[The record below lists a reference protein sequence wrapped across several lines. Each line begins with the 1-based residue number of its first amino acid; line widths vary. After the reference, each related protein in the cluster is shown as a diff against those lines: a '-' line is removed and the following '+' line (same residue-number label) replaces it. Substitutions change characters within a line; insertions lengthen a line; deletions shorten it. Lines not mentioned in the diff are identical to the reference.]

1 MFKLSI
7 FCTITNPIER
17 QDAYMEA
24 IESYLAIADEVVVVD
39 GGSIDGSYENIALS
53 SAEIKNYIWPKEW
66 EWEQLPRSLNVGLKA
81 CTGDWVIKADID
93 YIFHEKDRSELKR
106 QLESLG
112 DFPVAN
118 FYKWQFLLV
127 DRYTLKARCPIAI
140 NRRMFPKI
148 WFGKPTNGPS
158 DWCQPIMT
166 KKKHWKEDEVPEG
179 ILIDKN
185 LCPDVT
191 VPFYNY
197 DFSFK
202 SAEVIKEDFF
212 RFAKAYYKATGNNWG
227 YESEDHAW
235 EFWMKMMKGRL
246 TRPAEIIR
254 LENHPKAIQD
264 KIKNITPDQ
273 FGYAG
278 FNF

>member
-1 MFKLSI
+1 MKLSI
-7 FCTITNPIER
+7 FTTITNPIER

-93 YIFHEKDRSELKR
+93 YIFHEKDRGELRR

-127 DRYTLKARCPIAI
+127 DR
-140 NRRMFPKI
+140 
-148 WFGKPTNGPS
+148 
-158 DWCQPIMT
+158 
-166 KKKHWKEDEVPEG
+166 
-179 ILIDKN
+179 
-185 LCPDVT
+185 
-191 VPFYNY
+191 
-197 DFSFK
+197 
-202 SAEVIKEDFF
+202 
-212 RFAKAYYKATGNNWG
+212 
-227 YESEDHAW
+227 
-235 EFWMKMMKGRL
+235 
-246 TRPAEIIR
+246 
-254 LENHPKAIQD
+254 
-264 KIKNITPDQ
+264 
-273 FGYAG
+273 
-278 FNF
+278 